1 MFERKQELEKVKEDS
16 NLVKSLLGEGEE
28 GIQREHYK
36 TQIEI
41 KQYLKQ
47 FNLIKKKSRS
57 STTTNMKEYFRHK
70 QTQSTM
76 RQIKLIKGI

>member
-47 FNLIKKKSRS
+47 FNLIKKIKIINHNQYERI
-57 STTTNMKEYFRHK
+57 F
-70 QTQSTM
+70 QTQTNT
-76 RQIKLIKGI
+76 INNETNKVD

>member
-47 FNLIKKKSRS
+47 FNLIKKIKIINNNQYERI
-57 STTTNMKEYFRHK
+57 F
-70 QTQSTM
+70 QTQTNT
-76 RQIKLIKGI
+76 INNETNKVD

>member
-41 KQYLKQ
+41 KTISKA
-47 FNLIKKKSRS
+47 I
-57 STTTNMKEYFRHK
+57 
-70 QTQSTM
+70 QSY
-76 RQIKLIKGI
+76 

>member
-1 MFERKQELEKVKEDS
+1 MFEGKQELEKVKEDS

-47 FNLIKKKSRS
+47 FLFKRS
-57 STTTNMKEYFRHK
+57 GKRDFLKIGERK
-70 QTQSTM
+70 
-76 RQIKLIKGI
+76 

>member
-47 FNLIKKKSRS
+47 FNLIKKLKIINLNQYERI
-57 STTTNMKEYFRHK
+57 F
-70 QTQSTM
+70 QTQTNT
-76 RQIKLIKGI
+76 INNETNKVD

>member
-47 FNLIKKKSRS
+47 FNLIKKIKIINLNQYERI
-57 STTTNMKEYFRHK
+57 F
-70 QTQSTM
+70 QTQTNT
-76 RQIKLIKGI
+76 INNETNKVD

>member
-1 MFERKQELEKVKEDS
+1 MFEGKQELEKVKEDS

-47 FNLIKKKSRS
+47 FNLIKKIKIINHNQYERI
-57 STTTNMKEYFRHK
+57 F
-70 QTQSTM
+70 QTQTNT
-76 RQIKLIKGI
+76 INNETNKVD

>member
-47 FNLIKKKSRS
+47 FNLIKKIKIINHNQYERI
-57 STTTNMKEYFRHK
+57 F
-70 QTQSTM
+70 QTQTDT
-76 RQIKLIKGI
+76 INNETNKVD

>member
-47 FNLIKKKSRS
+47 FNLIKKIKIINLNQYERI
-57 STTTNMKEYFRHK
+57 F
-70 QTQSTM
+70 QTQTDT
-76 RQIKLIKGI
+76 INNETNKVD

>member
-1 MFERKQELEKVKEDS
+1 MFEGKQELEKVKEDS

-47 FNLIKKKSRS
+47 FNLIKKIKIINLNQYERI
-57 STTTNMKEYFRHK
+57 F
-70 QTQSTM
+70 QTQTNT
-76 RQIKLIKGI
+76 INNETNKVD

>member
-47 FNLIKKKSRS
+47 FNLLKKSRS
-57 STTTNMKEYFRHK
+57 STSTNMKEYFRHK

-76 RQIKLIKGI
+76 RQIKLIRGI

>member
-1 MFERKQELEKVKEDS
+1 MFEGKQELEKVKEDS

-47 FNLIKKKSRS
+47 FNLIKRIKIFKL
-57 STTTNMKEYFRHK
+57 NQYEKIF
-70 QTQSTM
+70 QTQTNT
-76 RQIKLIKGI
+76 INNETNKVD

>member
-47 FNLIKKKSRS
+47 FNLIKKIKIINLNQYER
-57 STTTNMKEYFRHK
+57 MF
-70 QTQSTM
+70 QTQTNA
-76 RQIKLIKGI
+76 INKETNKVD

>member
-47 FNLIKKKSRS
+47 FNLIKKIKIINHNQYERI
-57 STTTNMKEYFRHK
+57 F
-70 QTQSTM
+70 QTQTNT
-76 RQIKLIKGI
+76 ITNETNKVD

>member
-1 MFERKQELEKVKEDS
+1 MFEGKQELEKVKEDS

-47 FNLIKKKSRS
+47 FNLIKKLKIINLNQYERI
-57 STTTNMKEYFRHK
+57 F
-70 QTQSTM
+70 QTQTNT
-76 RQIKLIKGI
+76 INNETNKVD

>member
-1 MFERKQELEKVKEDS
+1 MFEGKQELEKVKEDS

-47 FNLIKKKSRS
+47 FNLIKKIKIINHNQYERI
-57 STTTNMKEYFRHK
+57 F
-70 QTQSTM
+70 QTQTNT
-76 RQIKLIKGI
+76 ITNETNKVD